1 MVCEF
6 PFRQSGCQKD
16 DTGRINLRMDLTF
29 DVPSNIAEQLALWGI
44 YSFDDCQYDAERKV
58 LRHFMRREPE
68 MKAKRVWSAVL
79 CAGLALSMCVNA
91 GAAAQN
97 DELRAAASYVSEQG
111 VMVGDQNGDMALDQ
125 TLSRTELAV
134 ILTRI
139 TVSPE
144 HLEAE
149 RELYTRKCEFPDV
162 PEWARLYVG
171 YLSFNGLMVG
181 YDDGSFGAAD
191 LVTPAAA
198 CTVILRHLG
207 YPESSGWDYS
217 TACDKLISL
226 GLAPSEL
233 AEKSVVTRGDMAILL
248 YRAMRSPEGGSIGVG
263 DAAAGEA
270 GENIP
275 QDGTGSSA
283 SGRQGITYNTDGS
296 INIPSDGSRYVPQ
309 AGDVIRCNDGTN
321 YTITDVSRWD
331 KSMFASGPIGPLPE
345 PTCDWSLLPQPELPE
360 MEVRHWQNETGNH
373 LRVRNLYET
382 RRMLYTLYNAI
393 GDNPATWENGA
404 PKLNAKGIFPV
415 YINLSIPDDLSYQM
429 FWPWRASEIVNLF
442 NSVPPGTYSM
452 QAWDVYKD
460 GVYLHTEYQIHVI

>member
-1 MVCEF
+1 
-6 PFRQSGCQKD
+6 
-16 DTGRINLRMDLTF
+16 
-29 DVPSNIAEQLALWGI
+29 
-44 YSFDDCQYDAERKV
+44 
-58 LRHFMRREPE
+58 
-68 MKAKRVWSAVL
+68 
-79 CAGLALSMCVNA
+79 
-91 GAAAQN
+91 
-97 DELRAAASYVSEQG
+97 
-111 VMVGDQNGDMALDQ
+111 
-125 TLSRTELAV
+125 
-134 ILTRI
+134 
-139 TVSPE
+139 
-144 HLEAE
+144 
-149 RELYTRKCEFPDV
+149 
-162 PEWARLYVG
+162 
-171 YLSFNGLMVG
+171 MVG

-345 PTCDWSLLPQPELPE
+345 PTCDWSLL
-360 MEVRHWQNETGNH
+360 
-373 LRVRNLYET
+373 
-382 RRMLYTLYNAI
+382 YTLYNAI